1 MRCIVKKKLP
11 VFIILALIIVIVS
24 LLVVIFKFSSPKE
37 QQNHG
42 VVLEPNKENLQDVQ
56 AGTDLPGI
64 VIPGW
69 TAIKLPA
76 AKTEADVS
84 LYNPDGNSS
93 YYDLSF
99 TLKLAET
106 DELIFTTGK
115 IAPGYKC
122 SKVTLE
128 KELEP
133 GEYEAI
139 MMVQP
144 YLQDEKQTPTNNAEL
159 EILIIVE

>member
-1 MRCIVKKKLP
+1 MKKKLP

-24 LLVVIFKFSSPKE
+24 LLVVIFKISSPKE

-84 LYNPDGNSS
+84 LYNPDGNSG
-93 YYDLSF
+93 YYDLS
-99 TLKLAET
+99 L
-106 DELIFTTGK
+106 
-115 IAPGYKC
+115 
-122 SKVTLE
+122 
-128 KELEP
+128 
-133 GEYEAI
+133 
-139 MMVQP
+139 
-144 YLQDEKQTPTNNAEL
+144 
-159 EILIIVE
+159 

>member
-1 MRCIVKKKLP
+1 MKKKFPIL
-11 VFIILALIIVIVS
+11 IILGLVIIIVA
-24 LLVVIFKFSSPKE
+24 LLVVIAKIKVSSPEE
-37 QQNHG
+37 QKSQG
-42 VVLEPNKENLQDVQ
+42 VVIENNNGDSQNVQ

-76 AKTEADVS
+76 EKLEADVS
-84 LYNPDGNSS
+84 LHNPEGNAG

-99 TLKLAET
+99 TLKLTET
-106 DELIFTTGK
+106 DEVIFTTGK
-115 IAPGYKC
+115 ISPGYKC

-128 KELEP
+128 KELEA
-133 GEYEAI
+133 GKYEAI
-139 MMVQP
+139 LLVQP

-159 EILIIVE
+159 EITIIVE

>member
-1 MRCIVKKKLP
+1 MKKKLP

-24 LLVVIFKFSSPKE
+24 LLVVIFKISSPKE

-76 AKTEADVS
+76 AKAEADVS
-84 LYNPDGNSS
+84 LYNPDGNSG
-93 YYDLSF
+93 YFDLSF
-99 TLKLAET
+99 TLKLSET
-106 DELIFTTGK
+106 DEVIFTTGK

-133 GEYEAI
+133 GEYEGI
-139 MMVQP
+139 LMVQP

>member
-1 MRCIVKKKLP
+1 MKKKFSFL
-11 VFIILALIIVIVS
+11 IILALIIVIAL
-24 LLVVIFKFSSPKE
+24 LLVVILRISSSKE

-42 VVLEPNKENLQDVQ
+42 VVLEPNKETSQDVQ

-84 LYNPDGNSS
+84 LHNPDGNDG

-99 TLKLAET
+99 TLKLSET
-106 DELIFTTGK
+106 DEVIFTTGK

-128 KELEP
+128 RELEP
-133 GEYEAI
+133 GKYEAI

-144 YLQDEKQTPTNNAEL
+144 YLQDEKQTPTNNA
-159 EILIIVE
+159 

>member
-1 MRCIVKKKLP
+1 MKKKLP
-11 VFIILALIIVIVS
+11 IFIILALVVVIVS
-24 LLVVIFKFSSPKE
+24 LLVVILRISSPKE

-42 VVLEPNKENLQDVQ
+42 VVLEPNKENSQEVQ

-76 AKTEADVS
+76 AKMEADVS
-84 LYNPDGNSS
+84 LHNPDGNSG

-99 TLKLAET
+99 TLMLAGT
-106 DELIFTTGK
+106 DEVIFTTGK

-133 GEYEAI
+133 GKYEAI

-159 EILIIVE
+159 EIMIIVE

>member
-1 MRCIVKKKLP
+1 MKNR
-11 VFIILALIIVIVS
+11 
-24 LLVVIFKFSSPKE
+24 
-37 QQNHG
+37 
-42 VVLEPNKENLQDVQ
+42 
-56 AGTDLPGI
+56 
-64 VIPGW
+64 W
-69 TAIKLPA
+69 TNNDDI
-76 AKTEADVS
+76 
-84 LYNPDGNSS
+84 
-93 YYDLSF
+93 
-99 TLKLAET
+99 
-106 DELIFTTGK
+106 IFTTGK